1 MHVLFRHPLGLT
13 HRWWCICS
21 FAASSFSLVNQ
32 LSVSLATQMDADG
45 FLIPPAEFKLES
57 NNPRWKPLGTVGVS
71 KSHNLGFVIHW
82 SPWYFFCDFVRA
94 PNGRGKKSKSKTA
107 RISRCFSVNG
117 ILTFNSYVRIHKF
130 FIVTKHQL
138 PRKKHWC
145 VIMWWSCG
153 DGFGLDGFGSALD
166 EARKQPKVPKKATSD
181 CPLHIATLPYRFAD
195 PWRFFFV
202 SDISLHKKHTKT
214 FPDFWPFGL
223 WVFIFIF
230 LRMLRWRFR
239 WLGHCCLPK
248 SWRLSG
254 WWPRKL
260 GGDPLDQKM
269 HEGKSR
275 KKPQFSLPFFQRWLR
290 PLEVT
295 FILWGHILGSHA
307 G

>member
-195 PWRFFFV
+195 PWRFFLFP
-202 SDISLHKKHTKT
+202 ILAFTKSIQKPSPT
-214 FPDFWPFGL
+214 FGHSAFG
-223 WVFIFIF
+223 FSSSS
-230 LRMLRWRFR
+230 
-239 WLGHCCLPK
+239 
-248 SWRLSG
+248 SWG
-254 WWPRKL
+254 CW
-260 GGDPLDQKM
+260 GGDFGGWDIAVSPRAGGYRVGGP
-269 HEGKSR
+269 EN
-275 KKPQFSLPFFQRWLR
+275 
-290 PLEVT
+290 LEVT
-295 FILWGHILGSHA
+295 PSIKRCMKEKAVKSPSFPYHFFSDG
-307 G
+307 